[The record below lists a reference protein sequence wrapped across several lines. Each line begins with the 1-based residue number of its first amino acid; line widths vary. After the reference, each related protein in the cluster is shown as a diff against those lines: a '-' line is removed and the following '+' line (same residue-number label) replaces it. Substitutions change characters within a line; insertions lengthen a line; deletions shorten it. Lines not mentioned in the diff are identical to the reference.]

1 MRNKNKDFQKVETLA
16 HWFLVFSIIMGI
28 VSLYLILV
36 DITYKDTPTF
46 ISTQFVKAS
55 PYAYIITF
63 ALIILTIIFHLKK
76 HNLVNEKFQ
85 SQIEEL
91 KKDKEL

>member
-1 MRNKNKDFQKVETLA
+1 MVDKNKEFQKTETLA

-36 DITYKDTPTF
+36 DITYKDAPTF
-46 ISTQFVKAS
+46 ISTQFVKAG

-63 ALIILTIIFHLKK
+63 ALIILTIVFHLKK
-76 HNLVNEKFQ
+76 HNLVNEKLQ
-85 SQIEEL
+85 TEIKEL